1 MEEPPKKKHR
11 APQSGAKAL
20 KKSKVETKAQNPR
33 GFSIQH
39 TTKAARKVRKTL
51 DRETK
56 KYHLPNVNAKAP
68 VDFAPPLIVGIVG
81 PPRSGKSTLL
91 RSLIQ
96 HFGRKYCH
104 IITGPVTAVVG
115 KKYRM
120 TFIECD
126 CNINSMIDVA
136 KVADLILLTV
146 NVKNS
151 LEMYHFEFI
160 NMLQV
165 HGMPRV
171 IPVLNHLDE
180 FKQSSSS
187 RAIRKRIK
195 QRLWTDLSAKIFL
208 LSRFMKKKFHQRKKE
223 VDDNEI
229 DGEYMQAEIQRL
241 ARLMVVKVPRPSDW
255 RNGHPYM
262 LVDRLED
269 VTNPRILSGDEKASR
284 TISLYGYVRGAPI
297 EATFSNPLVHIPGL
311 GDFTVAE
318 CTRQEDPCPA
328 PSQSIMMSESKEEA
342 LEAKLKKRLSEGERR
357 LYAPMSN
364 IGGVLFDRDATYIDI
379 GGSHHLGGGRLTSG
393 RVHIIGAEEADLA
406 KARKLLS
413 ADGHGL
419 DERLEHDHRVQML
432 TDAPLLAPDA
442 LDTIEEVSS
451 SEEEVEE
458 DSDSESDYGD
468 GKGSVQM
475 FEDTTLPNSDEEFI
489 DIDDND
495 NDKEVSSRDSDL
507 EELKKSKIK
516 FEFDRRHQE
525 LKNAFDNL
533 EWQETSSGRKNWKR
547 IIYNS
552 DNKSTVDIAAASD
565 SLMGDMFRVSTVTD
579 DKSAQADTDDVTLPR
594 NSTVSI
600 DWSSAFHLRH
610 LIANRFS
617 TGEYNA
623 TEDAKTLLD
632 ADIEAQRTLTAL
644 EAQKM
649 AKAAGSHVQYK
660 PQDKEGQRGGDEYD
674 EMSDSEDVSF
684 NIDGGMD
691 EEGEEDEEEEKYT
704 DHTEEFEKS
713 LLRPTKREKILEKRR
728 RHKELF
734 EKLYEAAQRGS
745 GTKDGESAT
754 AHYDKVLAK
763 REAQE
768 QLNREVLQQLPP
780 GVREKVEGVSVGSY
794 VRLQITE
801 SLRIQIGS

>member
-1 MEEPPKKKHR
+1 MEEPLKKKHR

-20 KKSKVETKAQNPR
+20 KKSKGETKAQNPR

-96 HFGRKYCH
+96 HFGRKYCP

-126 CNINSMIDVA
+126 CNINSMIDIA

-187 RAIRKRIK
+187 CAIRKRIK

-223 VDDNEI
+223 VNDNEI

-269 VTNPRILSGDEKASR
+269 VTNPRILSEDEKASR

-311 GDFTVAE
+311 GDFPVAE

-357 LYAPMSN
+357 
-364 IGGVLFDRDATYIDI
+364 
-379 GGSHHLGGGRLTSG
+379 
-393 RVHIIGAEEADLA
+393 
-406 KARKLLS
+406 
-413 ADGHGL
+413 
-419 DERLEHDHRVQML
+419 
-432 TDAPLLAPDA
+432 
-442 LDTIEEVSS
+442 VS
-451 SEEEVEE
+451 
-458 DSDSESDYGD
+458 
-468 GKGSVQM
+468 
-475 FEDTTLPNSDEEFI
+475 
-489 DIDDND
+489 
-495 NDKEVSSRDSDL
+495 
-507 EELKKSKIK
+507 
-516 FEFDRRHQE
+516 
-525 LKNAFDNL
+525 
-533 EWQETSSGRKNWKR
+533 
-547 IIYNS
+547 
-552 DNKSTVDIAAASD
+552 VDINQFCMSICLPLRFILSISSISKMLKVAWSLQREIFCAS
-565 SLMGDMFRVSTVTD
+565 VTIIFCY
-579 DKSAQADTDDVTLPR
+579 SWIFIP
-594 NSTVSI
+594 S
-600 DWSSAFHLRH
+600 
-610 LIANRFS
+610 
-617 TGEYNA
+617 
-623 TEDAKTLLD
+623 
-632 ADIEAQRTLTAL
+632 
-644 EAQKM
+644 
-649 AKAAGSHVQYK
+649 
-660 PQDKEGQRGGDEYD
+660 
-674 EMSDSEDVSF
+674 
-684 NIDGGMD
+684 
-691 EEGEEDEEEEKYT
+691 
-704 DHTEEFEKS
+704 
-713 LLRPTKREKILEKRR
+713 
-728 RHKELF
+728 ELF
-734 EKLYEAAQRGS
+734 SKPF
-745 GTKDGESAT
+745 K
-754 AHYDKVLAK
+754 
-763 REAQE
+763 
-768 QLNREVLQQLPP
+768 
-780 GVREKVEGVSVGSY
+780 
-794 VRLQITE
+794 
-801 SLRIQIGS
+801 